1 MKSKL
6 MTLEDA
12 AALVPSGSSI
22 TFSGA
27 ILPLQP
33 MAFMYALLRRRVRDL
48 SVLLFV
54 GGNGIDLLVGAGAVR
69 RLTTAYAGLGPFGA
83 ALNIRRAVETGRL
96 ELEDMSESALMARFK
111 AAGSGVPFLPTKA
124 LLGTTMA
131 ERSKNLVEMTCPF
144 TGERVLLARAADTEF
159 TVIHAHAGDVYGNI
173 QHPLDRNTDE
183 VHQMLAKAA
192 KTLIVTVERII
203 PTEAVM
209 QHPTLT
215 WIPHHWVRAVVEA
228 PYGGHPGSV
237 DGLYCEDE
245 RHLRVYAGA
254 SRSEAGLQT
263 YLDEYVYGVRS
274 HWEYLEKIG
283 GLAHLTALK
292 PV

>member
-6 MTLEDA
+6 MSLDAA

-22 TFSGA
+22 TLSGP

-33 MAFMYALLRRRVRDL
+33 MAFIHALVRRRVRDL
-48 SVLLFV
+48 SVTLFV
-54 GGNGIDLLVGAGAVR
+54 GSTGIDLLVGAGAVR
-69 RLTTAYAGLGPFGA
+69 RLETAYVGLGPFGA
-83 ALNIRRAVETGRL
+83 ALNVRRAVEAGRL

-131 ERSKNLVEMTCPF
+131 ERSKHLVPMTCPF
-144 TGERVLLARAADTEF
+144 TGEQVHLARAVDADF
-159 TVIHAHAGDVYGNI
+159 TVIHAHAGDIYGNI
-173 QHPLDRNTDE
+173 QHPLDRNSDE
-183 VHQMLAKAA
+183 VHLMMAKAA
-192 KTLIVTVERII
+192 RTLIVTVERII

-228 PYGGHPGSV
+228 PYGAHPGSV

-245 RHLRVYAGA
+245 RHLRLYAEA
-254 SRSEAGLQT
+254 SRSDSAFQA
-263 YLDEYVYGVRS
+263 YLDEYVYGVRD
-274 HWEYLEKIG
+274 HWQYLDKIG
-283 GLAHLTALK
+283 GLARLTELK

>member
-6 MTLEDA
+6 MSLEAA
-12 AALVPSGSSI
+12 AALVPSGSSL
-22 TFSGA
+22 TLSGA

-33 MAFMYALLRRRVRDL
+33 MAFIYALLRRRVRDL
-48 SVLLFV
+48 SVTLFV

-69 RLTTAYAGLGPFGA
+69 RLATAYAGLGPFGA
-83 ALNIRRAVETGRL
+83 ALNVRRAVETGQL

-131 ERSKNLVEMTCPF
+131 ERSKNLAEMTCPF
-144 TGERVLLARAADTEF
+144 TGERVLLARAVDTAF
-159 TVIHAHAGDVYGNI
+159 TVIHAHAGDIYGNI

-237 DGLYCEDE
+237 DGVYCEDE
-245 RHLRVYAGA
+245 RHLRVYAEA
-254 SRSEAGLQT
+254 SRSEEGLCA
-263 YLDEYVYGVRS
+263 YLDDYVYGVRN
-274 HWEYLEKIG
+274 HWEYLDKVG
-283 GLAHLTALK
+283 GLAHLSTLK

>member
-6 MTLEDA
+6 MSLEDA
-12 AALVPSGSSI
+12 AALVPSGSSL
-22 TFSGA
+22 TLSGA

-33 MAFMYALLRRRVRDL
+33 MAFIYALLRRRVRDL
-48 SVLLFV
+48 SVMLFV

-83 ALNIRRAVETGRL
+83 ALNVRRAVETGRL

-124 LLGTTMA
+124 LLGTSMA

-144 TGERVLLARAADTEF
+144 TGERVHLARAADTQF
-159 TVIHAHAGDVYGNI
+159 TVIHAHAGDSYGNI

-215 WIPHHWVRAVVEA
+215 WIPHHWVTAVVEA
-228 PYGGHPGSV
+228 PFGGHPGSV

-245 RHLRVYAGA
+245 RHLRVYADA
-254 SRSEAGLQT
+254 SRSEAGFQA
-263 YLDEYVYGVRS
+263 YLEEYVYGVRS
-274 HWEYLEKIG
+274 HWEYLDKVG
-283 GLAHLTALK
+283 GLARLTALK